1 MRVRVTGLKEYKDRH
16 GKLRRYYRRKGAPPV
31 AISVDL
37 KGAALV
43 AEIARLDALYKPLAP
58 IAGTLRILI
67 DEYKAK
73 SQHWKG
79 LRDRTQT
86 DYERVFKSLAPALD
100 NDLKRFTAPVIA
112 HMRDKARDEKGF
124 KFANQLVVCLKAIF
138 AFGVEYGHMRGNPAK
153 DVGPVARPADLPE
166 ANRPWAP
173 AEAVAAMG
181 APIYVAAPVAV
192 AAYLGIREGDIIAM
206 SKAALAERLLSLT
219 TSKTRRALELPVCDD
234 LWTILK
240 TYLAWRDALW
250 AAKRAR
256 AEAKG
261 SREIIQDLAMTL
273 FVNSRGKPWT
283 ADGFRTSW
291 GKWRD
296 DLVEAKKVQPGMTF
310 HGARHTVATI
320 LAESGFEAE
329 KVKHLLGHG
338 SETITEH
345 YSRRAKRR
353 AMLKEMADAVQTAYR
368 AAGTNVVVLG
378 QMRNGSV

>member
-16 GKLRRYYRRKGAPPV
+16 GKLRRYYRRKGAPAV
-31 AISVDL
+31 AISADL

-67 DEYKAK
+67 DEYKAR
-73 SQHWKG
+73 SAHWKA
-79 LRDRTQT
+79 LRERTQA
-86 DYERVFKSLAPALD
+86 DYDRVFAALAPALD
-100 NDLKRFTAPVIA
+100 TDLKRFTTPVIA

-124 KFANQLVVCLKAIF
+124 KFANQLVVCLRMIF
-138 AFGVEYGHMRGNPAK
+138 AFGVEYGHMRENTA
-153 DVGPVARPADLPE
+153 DAVGPVARPSDLPE
-166 ANRPWAP
+166 ANRPWTP
-173 AEAVAAMG
+173 AEAVNALT
-181 APIYVAAPVAV
+181 APIYLAGPIAV

-219 TSKTRRALELPVCDD
+219 TSKTRRTLELPVCDD
-234 LWTILK
+234 LWAILK
-240 TYLAWRDALW
+240 AYLAWRSELW
-250 AAKRAR
+250 EGKRR
-256 AEAKG
+256 KAEARG
-261 SREIIQDLAMTL
+261 SREDLQDLAMTL

-296 DLVEAKKVQPGMTF
+296 DLVKAKKVQPGMTF

-320 LAESGFEAE
+320 LAESGFEGE

-353 AMLKEMADAVQTAYR
+353 AMLKEMADAVQSAYR
-368 AAGTNVVVLG
+368 AAGENVVSLD
-378 QMRNGSV
+378 QKRNGSV